1 MVAQRALRIGSLAP
15 TRDYDATVYMDMQY
29 LAIGDGAKQK
39 MVTIWDF
46 SGAPAYMAGLQQF
59 VVDGSVYLL
68 CVPCLLLTMLAG
80 PMGFLAYYILRNTT
94 LAWRGKGFSVR
105 SAASDYLAKL

>member
-1 MVAQRALRIGSLAP
+1 MLRPGCSNDCANAGAYKLPVCGALA
-15 TRDYDATVYMDMQY
+15 
-29 LAIGDGAKQK
+29 
-39 MVTIWDF
+39 
-46 SGAPAYMAGLQQF
+46 
-59 VVDGSVYLL
+59 
-68 CVPCLLLTMLAG
+68 LLTMLAG